1 MLAACIISPSIKVNS
16 FRTLRVDLLKV
27 ALQTDQKKKVS
38 VLCVSHSGRCCFLRE
53 VIILL

>member
-27 ALQTDQKKKVS
+27 ALQTDQKKKKVF
-38 VLCVSHSGRCCFLRE
+38 CVSA
-53 VIILL
+53 ILVVAVFFVK

>member
-27 ALQTDQKKKVS
+27 ALQTDQKKKS